1 MFMKFFI
8 VFTSVVLA
16 SAPLSFSQTKR
27 MNDPTLKDAT
37 LQNCIDYAISNQPL
51 MKQSLLNEK
60 ITNQMVQGKLADW
73 FPQLNFNFTFQHDF
87 KLPTSIFRG
96 TPVQFGVANTSG
108 ADISLTQ
115 TLFNRDV
122 LLASS
127 TAYDVSEQARQ
138 KTVDNEIYLAVEVSK
153 AFYGVLLA
161 KEQITLV
168 KEDTSR
174 LHQTYEDAF
183 YQYKSGTVD
192 KTDYESAEIALN
204 NAVAQLRSAREQLT
218 TSYAILRDVMG
229 YPSDKELNLAY
240 DSTQMV
246 RDAYIDT
253 TWKLN
258 YQNRIEYKL
267 LQTNVRLQKANL
279 DYYYWSF
286 LPSISIVGDYA
297 WAFQSQSIPALY
309 NANYPSAY
317 AGIQLSIPIFQGG
330 KRFREIDQASLEVQ
344 SSEYEIQSLKDSID
358 VEYTQAIGNYESNLS
373 SLDAAK
379 KNLSLAKDVYKTIE
393 LQYRSG
399 VKTYLDVITAETNLR
414 ATEVNY
420 YDSLYQLLSSKL
432 DVEQA
437 LGTVKY

>member
-1 MFMKFFI
+1 MFTKFLI
-8 VFTSVVLA
+8 AFTSAVLV
-16 SAPLSFSQTKR
+16 SAPLSFSQSKGG
-27 MNDPTLKDAT
+27 NDSALKDAT

-51 MKQSLLNEK
+51 IKQSLLNEK

-115 TLFNRDV
+115 TIFNNDV

-127 TAYDVSEQARQ
+127 TAFDVSEQARQ
-138 KTVDNEIYLAVEVSK
+138 KTVDTEIYLAVEVSK

-161 KEQITLV
+161 KEQISLV
-168 KEDTSR
+168 NEDIAR
-174 LHQTYEDAF
+174 LHKTYEDAY

-204 NAVAQLRSAREQLT
+204 NAVAQLKSAREQLK
-218 TSYAILRDVMG
+218 TSYAILRNVMG

-240 DSTQMV
+240 DSTEMV
-246 RDAYIDT
+246 RDARIDT
-253 TWKLN
+253 TLKLD
-258 YQNRIEYKL
+258 YKNRIEYKL
-267 LQTNVRLQKANL
+267 LRTNLRLQKANL
-279 DYYYWSF
+279 SYYYWSF
-286 LPSISIVGDYA
+286 LPSISVFGEYA
-297 WAFQSQSIPALY
+297 LAFQNESIPALY

-317 AGIQLSIPIFQGG
+317 AGIQISIPIFEGG
-330 KRFREIDQASLEVQ
+330 KRFHEIDQASLEVR
-344 SSEYEIQSLKDSID
+344 SSEYAIQSLKDSID
-358 VEYTQAIGNYESNLS
+358 AEYTQAIGNYESNLG

-379 KNLSLAKDVYKTIE
+379 KNLSLAKDVYNTIE

-414 ATEVNY
+414 TTEVNY

>member
-1 MFMKFFI
+1 MKFLI
-8 VFTSVVLA
+8 VFTSVILA
-16 SAPLSFSQTKR
+16 SAPVSFSQTKGSQES
-27 MNDPTLKDAT
+27 TLKDAT
-37 LQNCIDYAISNQPL
+37 LQACIKYAIANQPL
-51 MKQSLLNEK
+51 IRQSFLNER
-60 ITNQMVQGKLADW
+60 ITNQEVQGKLADW
-73 FPQLNFNFTFQHDF
+73 FPQLNFNFTIQHDF
-87 KLPTSIFRG
+87 RLPTTVFRG
-96 TPVQFGVANTSG
+96 TPVQIGIANTSG
-108 ADISLTQ
+108 ADLSLTQ
-115 TLFNRDV
+115 TIFNKDV

-127 TAYDVSEQARQ
+127 TAYDVSEQARE

-161 KEQITLV
+161 KEQINLV
-168 KEDTSR
+168 KQDIAR
-174 LHQTYEDAF
+174 LHQTYEDAY

-204 NAVAQLRSAREQLT
+204 NAVAQLKSAREQLT

-229 YPSDKELNLAY
+229 YPSDKELNLVY

-246 RDAYIDT
+246 SDAFMDT
-253 TWKLN
+253 TRELN

-267 LQTNVRLQKANL
+267 LQTNLRLQKANL

-297 WAFQSQSIPALY
+297 WAFQNESIPALY

-317 AGIQLSIPIFQGG
+317 AGLQLSIPIFQGG
-330 KRFREIDQASLEVQ
+330 KRIHEIDQASLEVQ

-358 VEYTQAIGNYESNLS
+358 AEYTQAVGNYKSNLS
-373 SLDAAK
+373 SLDAAQ

-399 VKTYLDVITAETNLR
+399 VKTYLDVITAESNLR

>member
-1 MFMKFFI
+1 MFTKFLI
-8 VFTSVVLA
+8 AFTSVVLV
-16 SAPLSFSQTKR
+16 SAPLSFSQSKGG
-27 MNDPTLKDAT
+27 NDSMLKDAT

-60 ITNQMVQGKLADW
+60 ITNQEVAGKLADW

-96 TPVQFGVANTSG
+96 TAVQFGVANTSG
-108 ADISLTQ
+108 ADLSLSQ
-115 TLFNRDV
+115 TIFNSDV

-127 TAYDVSEQARQ
+127 TAYDVSEQARE
-138 KTVDNEIYLAVEVSK
+138 KTVDTEIFLAVGVSK

-168 KEDTSR
+168 KEDIAR
-174 LHQTYEDAF
+174 LHQTYEDAY

-204 NAVAQLRSAREQLT
+204 NAVAQLKSAREQLK
-218 TSYAILRDVMG
+218 TSYAVLRNVMG

-246 RDAYIDT
+246 SDARIDT
-253 TWKLN
+253 TLKLD
-258 YQNRIEYKL
+258 YKNRIEYKL
-267 LQTNVRLQKANL
+267 LQTNLRLQKANL
-279 DYYYWSF
+279 SYYYWSF
-286 LPSISIVGDYA
+286 LPSISVVGEYA
-297 WAFQSQSIPALY
+297 LAFQNESIPALY

-317 AGIQLSIPIFQGG
+317 AGIQLSIPIFEGG
-330 KRFREIDQASLEVQ
+330 KRFHEIDQASLEVR
-344 SSEYEIQSLKDSID
+344 SSEYAIQSLKDSID
-358 VEYTQAIGNYESNLS
+358 AEYTKAIGNYDSNLS
-373 SLDAAK
+373 SLVAAK

-414 ATEVNY
+414 TTEVNY